1 MSIASAIATKQQQVA
16 AAYTACNNKGGT
28 LPATQNLTNLAT
40 CINSI
45 SSGQG
50 GYAELPSYEVVD
62 GQAKKST
69 YTLTGNEFSGITSAA
84 NNAFRYGFYYSNL
97 GGELVFANLSVVPD
111 YCFQNCFQMNNIT
124 SCDFGVTQAKIMSF
138 ASAFSQCSRLKT
150 AYFKKLSSLEML
162 AFSTAFSYCTA
173 LENVYFNAL
182 TTTSFDNNT
191 NQFRNLMIYTGTS
204 VTHRLHFPSNLQ
216 STISGLD
223 GYPLFGGTSGYV
235 VCAFDLPAT
244 S

>member
-1 MSIASAIATKQQQVA
+1 MTIASEITRINTNIA
-16 AAYTACNNKGGT
+16 AAYTAANSKG
-28 LPATQNLTNLAT
+28 ATMPVAQNSANLAT

-45 SSGQG
+45 SSGPS

-62 GQAKKST
+62 GQAKKCT

-84 NNAFRYGFYYSNL
+84 NNAFRYGFYYSKL
-97 GGELVFANLSVVPD
+97 DGELVFANLSVAPD
-111 YCFQNCFQMNNIT
+111 YCFQNCFQTNNIT
-124 SCDFGVTQAKIMSF
+124 SCDFGVIQAKSMSF

-182 TTTSFDNNT
+182 TTTSFGNSK
-191 NQFRNLMIYTGTS
+191 NQFQNLMSNTGTS
-204 VTHRLHFPSNLQ
+204 VTHKLHFPSNLQ
-216 STISGLD
+216 STIAGLT

-235 VCAFDLPAT
+235 TLAFDLPAT